1 MQLPEVLV
9 DFSDLANPD
18 NQKYD
23 TTIAKLC
30 KS

>member
-1 MQLPEVLV
+1 MQLPKVLV

-23 TTIAKLC
+23 TTITKLC
-30 KS
+30 